1 MANGNTLR
9 HLLETRGRGREGER
23 REGERVRGREGER
36 REGEGQDGERAG
48 VWNWKGHP
56 HPTPYTLHPS
66 PYTHT
71 LHPTSPAGDE
81 RERARGREGE
91 RREGERVRGREGER
105 REGEGQ
111 DGERAGVWNW
121 KGHPHPTPYTL
132 HPSPYTHTLHP
143 TSPAGDERERARGR
157 EGERREGERV
167 RGRELM
173 KRTCARHVPRR

>member
-9 HLLETRGRGREGER
+9 HLLETRGRGQEGER

-36 REGEGQDGERAG
+36 REGEGR
-48 VWNWKGHP
+48 
-56 HPTPYTLHPS
+56 
-66 PYTHT
+66 
-71 LHPTSPAGDE
+71 
-81 RERARGREGE
+81 
-91 RREGERVRGREGER
+91 
-105 REGEGQ
+105 Q